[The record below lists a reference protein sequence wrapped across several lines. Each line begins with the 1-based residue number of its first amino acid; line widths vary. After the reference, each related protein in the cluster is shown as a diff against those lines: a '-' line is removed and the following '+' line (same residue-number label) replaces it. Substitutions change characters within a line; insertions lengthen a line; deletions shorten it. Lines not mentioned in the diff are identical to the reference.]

1 VRSPAAT
8 VLLLG
13 LLACNSAERKLD
25 QGNGLRH
32 SGRPQEALALYG
44 EVLAELGE
52 GKLAAPDAEVRMR
65 ALRYAGDVSYLEL
78 GDFNGAVAYYRR
90 LIALAPG
97 TPGAWQARAV
107 IGDIF
112 RDRFGDRIGAIAQW
126 AEIAAGD
133 SDLAPLYQ
141 LRVAREYLE
150 LKNYDQAR
158 TEARILRDRWPRSP
172 EADEA
177 QLVTGQAWALERR
190 GDEAIRA
197 FQAAVDRRPPP
208 DAAARALE
216 GQAHL
221 YAQMGPGE
229 KCGNATCLDRALD
242 LYAQALPHHPNPEA
256 LRKNIEAVRRRQ
268 EAARPV
274 KPGDRAAAMDQWM
287 HTGTK
292 DKVIP

>member
-1 VRSPAAT
+1 VRIACAT
-8 VLLLG
+8 GLLLG
-13 LLACNSAERKLD
+13 LLACNGAERKLD

-32 SGRPQEALALYG
+32 AGRPQQALALYR

-52 GKLAAPDAEVRMR
+52 GKLPPDDAEVRVR

-126 AEIAAGD
+126 AEIAA
-133 SDLAPLYQ
+133 SDADIAPLYQ

-158 TEARILRDRWPRSP
+158 TEARILRDRWPRSA

-177 QLVTGQAWALERR
+177 QLVTGQSWALEKRP
-190 GDEAIRA
+190 DEAIRA
-197 FQAAVDRRPPP
+197 FQAVVDRKPPP
-208 DAAARALE
+208 ELAARAQE

-221 YAQMGPGE
+221 YAQVGPGE
-229 KCGNATCLDRALD
+229 KCGAATCLDRALE

-256 LRKNIEAVRRRQ
+256 LKKNIEAVRRRQ

-287 HTGTK
+287 HTSTK

>member
-126 AEIAAGD
+126 AEIAA
-133 SDLAPLYQ
+133 SPSPSAALYQ
-141 LRVAREYLE
+141 LKVAREYLE
-150 LKNYDQAR
+150 LRNFEQAR
-158 TEARILRDRWPRSP
+158 TETRILRDRWPRSA

-177 QLVTGQAWALERR
+177 QLLAAQAWSLERR
-190 GDEAIRA
+190 TDEALRA
-197 FQAAVDRRPPP
+197 FQATVERRPAPEI
-208 DAAARALE
+208 AARALE
-216 GQAHL
+216 GEAQL
-221 YAQMGPGE
+221 YAQQGPGE
-229 KCGNATCLDRALD
+229 RCGAQSCLDRAIA
-242 LYAQALPHHPNPEA
+242 LYTEALAAHPNPDA
-256 LRKNIEAVRRRQ
+256 LRRNIEAVRRRQ
-268 EAARPV
+268 MAARTV
-274 KPGDRAAAMDQWM
+274 KPGDRAAAMDHGNATPKEQ
-287 HTGTK
+287 
-292 DKVIP
+292 VIP